1 MSLVT
6 GDSLLP
12 TVDGLQISVDND
24 ASALLTSGAFFDYL
38 DLRLAVS
45 EHVGSRAITD
55 VFPRLVRLAEATLNK
70 KLRTRK
76 QMTTAT
82 LTFANG
88 VAPLPTNLLEI
99 ISLFG
104 PNGEPMRATSLAD
117 VQFPRSSYGQYA
129 IDGVNVIIYGLTGTR
144 NLRYF
149 AALPTLTIGPTTS
162 NWLLAD
168 HPHVYLYA
176 VGFEAAK
183 FLRDPELAA
192 MTDQLFSNALD
203 EIKIDDD
210 RSRWANGV
218 VRMQAATP

>member
-24 ASALLTSGAFFDYL
+24 ASALLTSAAFFDYL

-45 EHVGSRAITD
+45 EHVGNRAITD

-88 VAPLPTNLLEI
+88 VAPLPSNLLEI

-144 NLRYF
+144 ELRYF

-162 NWLLAD
+162 NWLLTD

-210 RSRWANGV
+210 RTRWANGV

>member
-1 MSLVT
+1 M
-6 GDSLLP
+6 
-12 TVDGLQISVDND
+12 
-24 ASALLTSGAFFDYL
+24 AFQDYL
-38 DLRLAVS
+38 DLRIGVS
-45 EHVGSRAITD
+45 EHVGNRAISD
-55 VFPRLVRLAEATLNK
+55 VFPRLVKLAETTLNK

-82 LTFANG
+82 LTFTNG
-88 VAPLPTNLLEI
+88 VAALPTGCLEI

-104 PNGEPMRATSLAD
+104 PNKEPLRATSLAD

-129 IDGVNVIIYGLTGTR
+129 IDNLNVVIYGLTGTR

-149 AALPTLTIGPTTS
+149 AALPTLTTSPTTS

-168 HPHVYLYA
+168 HPQVYLYA

-210 RSRWANGV
+210 RTRWANGV

>member
-1 MSLVT
+1 M
-6 GDSLLP
+6 
-12 TVDGLQISVDND
+12 
-24 ASALLTSGAFFDYL
+24 AFADYL

-45 EHVGSRAITD
+45 EHVGNRSISD
-55 VFPRLVRLAEATLNK
+55 VFPRLVQLAENTLNK
-70 KLRTRK
+70 RLRTRK

-82 LTFANG
+82 LTFTGG
-88 VAPLPTNLLEI
+88 VAALPAGFLEV

-117 VQFPRSSYGQYA
+117 VQFPRSSYTQYA
-129 IDGVNVIIYGLTGTR
+129 IDGSNVVIYGLTGTR
-144 NLRYF
+144 ELRYF
-149 AALPTLTIGPTTS
+149 AAIPTLTTSPTAT

-192 MTDQLFSNALD
+192 TTDQLFIAALND
-203 EIKIDDD
+203 IKIDDD

>member
-1 MSLVT
+1 M
-6 GDSLLP
+6 
-12 TVDGLQISVDND
+12 
-24 ASALLTSGAFFDYL
+24 AAFADYL

-45 EHVGSRAITD
+45 EHVGNRAITD
-55 VFPRLVRLAEATLNK
+55 VFPRLVRLAETTLNK

-88 VAPLPTNLLEI
+88 VAPLPSNLLEI

-129 IDGVNVIIYGLTGTR
+129 IDGGNVIIYGLTGTR
-144 NLRYF
+144 ELRYF
-149 AALPTLTIGPTTS
+149 AALPTLTTSPTTS

-210 RSRWANGV
+210 RTRWANGV

>member
-1 MSLVT
+1 MV
-6 GDSLLP
+6 
-12 TVDGLQISVDND
+12 
-24 ASALLTSGAFFDYL
+24 AFADYI

-45 EHVGSRAITD
+45 EHVGNRAISD
-55 VFPRLVRLAEATLNK
+55 VFPRLVKLAETTLNK

-82 LTFANG
+82 LTFASG
-88 VAPLPTNLLEI
+88 VAPLPAGCLEI
-99 ISLFG
+99 ISLF
-104 PNGEPMRATSLAD
+104 NLHKEPMRATSLAD
-117 VQFPRSSYGQYA
+117 VQFEQSSNTQYA
-129 IDGVNVIIYGLTGTR
+129 IDGSNVIIYGLTGDR
-144 NLRYF
+144 EFRYF
-149 AALPTLTIGPTTS
+149 AALPTLTTSPTTS

-183 FLRDPELAA
+183 FLRDAELAA

-210 RSRWANGV
+210 RARWANGV

>member
-1 MSLVT
+1 MT
-6 GDSLLP
+6 
-12 TVDGLQISVDND
+12 
-24 ASALLTSGAFFDYL
+24 AFADYL

-45 EHVGSRAITD
+45 EHVGNRAIAD
-55 VFPRLVRLAEATLNK
+55 VFPRLVKLAETTLNK

-82 LTFANG
+82 LSFTGG
-88 VAPLPTNLLEI
+88 VAALPAGCLEI

-117 VQFPRSSYGQYA
+117 VQFPRSSYTQYA
-129 IDGVNVIIYGLTGTR
+129 IDGTNVVIYGLTGDR
-144 NLRYF
+144 ELRYF
-149 AALPTLTIGPTTS
+149 AALPTLTTSPTTS

-210 RSRWANGV
+210 RARWANGV

>member
-1 MSLVT
+1 MT
-6 GDSLLP
+6 
-12 TVDGLQISVDND
+12 
-24 ASALLTSGAFFDYL
+24 AFADYL

-45 EHVGSRAITD
+45 EHVGNRSITD
-55 VFPRLVRLAEATLNK
+55 VFPRLVKMAESTLNK
-70 KLRTRK
+70 KVRTRK

-82 LTFANG
+82 LTFAGG
-88 VAPLPTNLLEI
+88 VAPLPTDCLEI

-117 VQFPRSSYGQYA
+117 VQFPRSSYSQYA
-129 IDGVNVIIYGLTGTR
+129 IDGTNVIVNGLTGTR
-144 NLRYF
+144 ELRYF
-149 AALPTLTIGPTTS
+149 AALPTLTTSPTTS

-176 VGFEAAK
+176 VSFEAAK
-183 FLRDPELAA
+183 FLRDAELATMA
-192 MTDQLFSNALD
+192 DQLFVAALD
-203 EIKIDDD
+203 DLKIDDD

>member
-1 MSLVT
+1 M
-6 GDSLLP
+6 
-12 TVDGLQISVDND
+12 
-24 ASALLTSGAFFDYL
+24 ASFQDYL

-45 EHVGSRAITD
+45 EHVGNRSISD
-55 VFPRLVRLAEATLNK
+55 VFPRLVKMAENTLNK
-70 KLRTRK
+70 RLRTRK
-76 QMTTAT
+76 QMATAT
-82 LTFANG
+82 LAFTSG
-88 VAPLPTNLLEI
+88 VAALPADCLEI

-104 PNGEPMRATSLAD
+104 PIGEPLRATSLAD
-117 VQFPRSSYGQYA
+117 VKAASSAYGQYA
-129 IDGVNVIIYGLTGTR
+129 IDGTNVRIYGLTGDR
-144 NLRYF
+144 ELRYF
-149 AALPTLTIGPTTS
+149 AAIPTLTTGPTTS

-192 MTDQLFSNALD
+192 TTDQLFIAALN

-218 VRMQAATP
+218 VRMQAVTP

>member
-1 MSLVT
+1 MS
-6 GDSLLP
+6 
-12 TVDGLQISVDND
+12 
-24 ASALLTSGAFFDYL
+24 AFDDYL

-45 EHVGSRAITD
+45 EHVGNRAISD
-55 VFPRLVRLAEATLNK
+55 VFPRLVQMAEAVLNK

-82 LTFANG
+82 LTFASG
-88 VAPLPTNLLEI
+88 VAPLPTNCLEI

-104 PNGEPMRATSLAD
+104 PVGEPYRATSLAD
-117 VQFPRSSYGQYA
+117 VKAPSSSYSQYA
-129 IDGVNVIIYGLTGTR
+129 IDGTNVVIYGLTGTR
-144 NLRYF
+144 ELRYF
-149 AALPTLTIGPTTS
+149 AALPTLTTSPTTS

-168 HPHVYLYA
+168 HPQVYLYA

-192 MTDQLFSNALD
+192 MTDQLYAGALND
-203 EIKIDDD
+203 LKIDDD

-218 VRMQAATP
+218 VRMQGIMP

>member
-1 MSLVT
+1 M
-6 GDSLLP
+6 
-12 TVDGLQISVDND
+12 
-24 ASALLTSGAFFDYL
+24 SALDDYL

-45 EHVGSRAITD
+45 EHVGNRAISD
-55 VFPRLVRLAEATLNK
+55 VFPRLVQLAETTLNK

-82 LTFANG
+82 LTFTSG
-88 VAPLPTNLLEI
+88 VAPLPTNCLEI
-99 ISLFG
+99 ISLF
-104 PNGEPMRATSLAD
+104 NMHKEPMRATSLAD
-117 VQFPRSSYGQYA
+117 VQFEQSSNTQYA
-129 IDGVNVIIYGLTGTR
+129 IDGTNVVIYGLTGTR
-144 NLRYF
+144 ELRYF
-149 AALPTLTIGPTTS
+149 ASLPTLTTSPTTS

-183 FLRDPELAA
+183 FLRDPELAT

-218 VRMQAATP
+218 VRMQAYTP